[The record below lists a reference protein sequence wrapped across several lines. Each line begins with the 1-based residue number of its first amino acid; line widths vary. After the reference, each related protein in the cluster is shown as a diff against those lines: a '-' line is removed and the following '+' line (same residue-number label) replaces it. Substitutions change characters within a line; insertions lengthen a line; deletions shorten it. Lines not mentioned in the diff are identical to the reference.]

1 MDCTECDGSGVI
13 EEPCPECHGNPDELG
28 DMGCPRCGGDGWV
41 EEDCLECDGTGEVE
55 DEGD

>member
-1 MDCTECDGSGVI
+1 
-13 EEPCPECHGNPDELG
+13 LG